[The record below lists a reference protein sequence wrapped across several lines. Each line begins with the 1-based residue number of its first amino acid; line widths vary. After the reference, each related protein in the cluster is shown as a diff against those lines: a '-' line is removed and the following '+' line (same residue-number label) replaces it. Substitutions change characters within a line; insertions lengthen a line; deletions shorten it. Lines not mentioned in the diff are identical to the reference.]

1 MALLSGRHGGSPVD
15 LGALESLL
23 IRLSRMAGDLPQL
36 AEADLNP
43 VVAAPGGVLA
53 LDARVRIGARQEYD
67 PYLRRLR

>member
-1 MALLSGRHGGSPVD
+1 
-15 LGALESLL
+15 
-23 IRLSRMAGDLPQL
+23 MAGDLPQL